1 MYNHNLL
8 VHQMIPRCVNT
19 LYLKLRCV
27 LLCIQLKLYI
37 YIHIYTCIH
46 VSVMNEL
53 DAAGT
58 AKLIPFAD
66 CLQKEV
72 LHRNLRAVLR

>member
-1 MYNHNLL
+1 
-8 VHQMIPRCVNT
+8 
-19 LYLKLRCV
+19 
-27 LLCIQLKLYI
+27 
-37 YIHIYTCIH
+37 
-46 VSVMNEL
+46 MNEL

-72 LHRNLRAVLR
+72 LHRNLRAVLRWNLGTVGINLERYGRVRDFMFGFTLKDLGYHSQMN